1 MGEVEMGCQLTS
13 DLFSLFFCITR
24 YPMLPL
30 LNLRPRL
37 PAPADEF
44 HLGTLQLLL
53 SALPQLQPGVRVLSV
68 LSLLM
73 DRLAK

>member
-1 MGEVEMGCQLTS
+1 MGEVEMGCQLAS

-44 HLGTLQLLL
+44 HLGTLQLLP
-53 SALPQLQPGVRVLSV
+53 SCRWAPPRS
-68 LSLLM
+68 
-73 DRLAK
+73 RLARLRGQPAG